1 MSLTRR
7 MSRIDPQVMLAFG
20 AIYVLWGATFLAI
33 RITVQEIPPFLSSGV
48 RFLLAGGALYVVM
61 RLRGRPSPTLHEWG
75 GIAVI
80 ALCMFV
86 ATYGALFWAEQYV
99 PSGLA
104 SVIEATLPITTI
116 ALEVFVFRQQAFH
129 WRMGAAVLL
138 GFVGIVWLLLP
149 DRQPL
154 IWIPCLIILA
164 AGAVWSFGAVLSRS
178 MARPRSLPLAAGAQ
192 MLLGGVI
199 LLVLSVSTGEVA
211 TPLHVSWHT
220 TLALL
225 YLIVGGS
232 LVGFTA
238 YAWLLARMPAT
249 QVASHA
255 YVNPLVAL
263 ALGYF
268 VAGEALTPRMVMA
281 SLLVM
286 VSVFLILTTPSQ
298 RARDVGH
305 RRRAFTNL

>member
-7 MSRIDPQVMLAFG
+7 MSRIDPQVLLAFG